1 MQYQPRKSNCKSKW
15 TLPLFHHKLQQ
26 AIVRV
31 AMKDAPVIRLCNNED
46 LALKAK
52 LNRAKEEM
60 IKTKNMEKA
69 TEEYIEGMF
78 YP

>member
-1 MQYQPRKSNCKSKW
+1 
-15 TLPLFHHKLQQ
+15 
-26 AIVRV
+26 
-31 AMKDAPVIRLCNNED
+31 MKDAPVIRLCNNED